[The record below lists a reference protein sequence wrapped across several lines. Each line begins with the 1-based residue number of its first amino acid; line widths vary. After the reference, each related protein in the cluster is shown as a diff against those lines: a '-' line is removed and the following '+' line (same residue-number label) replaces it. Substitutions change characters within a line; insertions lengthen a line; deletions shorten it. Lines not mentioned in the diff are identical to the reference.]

1 MTLILNT
8 CQSKGYGKWSEYEIE
23 ITKKSALFAAQA
35 DPDLKTE
42 EQRQKFVDCWVE
54 KVIIASPDPMKQAE
68 IPMDQVIKM
77 NEDCSIQA

>member
-1 MTLILNT
+1 
-8 CQSKGYGKWSEYEIE
+8 
-23 ITKKSALFAAQA
+23 
-35 DPDLKTE
+35 LKTE

-77 NEDCSIQA
+77 NEDCRAQALR